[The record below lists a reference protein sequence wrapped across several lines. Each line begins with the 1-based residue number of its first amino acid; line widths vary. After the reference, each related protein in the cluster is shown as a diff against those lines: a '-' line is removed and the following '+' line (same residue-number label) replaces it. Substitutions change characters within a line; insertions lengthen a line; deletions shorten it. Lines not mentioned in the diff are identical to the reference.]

1 MPTLYDARG
10 NEVLVGQP
18 DQVTGGVVTDSRV
31 ITALL
36 GAVNAEAIMDLNGAA
51 TVAVDA
57 RTAAGALTFVFEGTV
72 DGTNYFG
79 LPALAINQLIAAA
92 IASEQY
98 VAGVVV
104 ATTTS
109 GLYLIEVSGLRRF
122 RVRVSAY
129 TSGNLIVALRASAAG
144 SITYSKPIPSI
155 LWVTVTA
162 AANTIATATL
172 PAAGAGLF
180 HYITSINC
188 MRNATAILAGGAT
201 LIITTTNLPGSPA
214 WSVGNNMIA
223 GGQQLD
229 VDHQPASPTKSLLAN
244 TATTIVMPAA
254 GLAVLNRINVSY
266 YIGA

>member
-1 MPTLYDARG
+1 LA
-10 NEVLVGQP
+10 
-18 DQVTGGVVTDSRV
+18 
-31 ITALL
+31 A
-36 GAVNAEAIMDLNGAA
+36 ANAESIMDLNGVA

-57 RTAAGALTFVFEGTV
+57 RTAAANLTFVFEGTV

-79 LPALAINQLIAAA
+79 LPALAINQLVAAA

-109 GLYLIEVSGLRRF
+109 GLYLIKVSGLRRF

-129 TSGNLIVALRASAAG
+129 TSGNLTVALRASMG
-144 SITYSKPIPSI
+144 DSIIYAKPIPTV

-188 MRNATAILAGGAT
+188 MRNATALLAGGAT
-201 LIITTTNLPGSPA
+201 LIITSTNLPGSPA

-223 GGQQLD
+223 GGTQLD
-229 VDHQPASPTKSLLAN
+229 VDLQPSSPLKSLLAN

-254 GLAVLNRINVSY
+254 GAAVLNRINVGY
-266 YIGA
+266 YVGA